1 MAGTANIMLP
11 GAPNQPVPGSTRLGA
26 IQGGLDRPGAID
38 QAQFRQLLEAQQ
50 RANEAAAAQPG
61 MTLADYRKLAG
72 PAPASRLASPPP
84 TAPVAA
90 SDGIPNLTPEQFAV
104 LTGMA
109 PAADAASQTAAADA
123 ASQTA
128 AADAASQTAAADA
141 AIQAPAA
148 PTPLGGEA
156 AATVDPAADP
166 TTGASRG
173 PTADATADPGDLAAA
188 PGPDGIA
195 GGAEGG
201 AAETAD
207 PRVVW
212 VDAMLDRDD
221 RRMLEAQGKKVRLRE
236 TPGAQELFLGP
247 DGSFGWDDFVDLINP
262 LQHIPVVA
270 QIYRAV
276 TGDQA
281 YALSQFVGALPFG
294 PISVASAIIDTTVRA
309 QTGRDAGTDLA
320 ASILGVD
327 NRTPEEANLHLVA
340 PPARDLASAPVPQ
353 GGAQLQQA
361 SLPAG
366 INAWTR
372 ESVALPGGAG

>member
-11 GAPNQPVPGSTRLGA
+11 GAPNQPVPGGTRLGA
-26 IQGGLDRPGAID
+26 IEGGMDRPGAIN
-38 QAQFRQLLEAQQ
+38 QAQFRQLLEAQ
-50 RANEAAAAQPG
+50 RIAGEAAAAQPG

-72 PAPASRLASPPP
+72 PMPASQAAPP
-84 TAPVAA
+84 TPPAPLVA

-109 PAADAASQTAAADA
+109 PAADAASQSPAASA
-123 ASQTA
+123 ASQT
-128 AADAASQTAAADA
+128 
-141 AIQAPAA
+141 PAA
-148 PTPLGGEA
+148 PTVSPQ
-156 AATVDPAADP
+156 
-166 TTGASRG
+166 
-173 PTADATADPGDLAAA
+173 LAAA
-188 PGPDGIA
+188 GLPPDADSEADGALAIDPAGDPGAIAAAAGPIEADGRTEDGA
-195 GGAEGG
+195 GEA
-201 AAETAD
+201 TD

-212 VDAMLDRDD
+212 FDTMPDRDD
-221 RRMLEAQGKKVRLRE
+221 RRRLEGQGKKVRLSE
-236 TPGAQELFLGP
+236 TPGARELFLGP
-247 DGSFGWDDFVDLINP
+247 DGSFGWDDFIDLINP

-294 PISVASAIIDTTVRA
+294 PISVASAVIDTTLRA

-340 PPARDLASAPVPQ
+340 PPSRDLAAMPEPQ
-353 GGAQLQQA
+353 GGDQLQQA
-361 SLPAG
+361 ALPAG
-366 INAWTR
+366 FAAWTR
-372 ESVALPGGAG
+372 ESAGLPGGAG